1 MKQKGA
7 VMARPRKDSPE
18 PPARE
23 RIIEAFWELIIDTP
37 IKQITVKMLTEA
49 ARCNRS
55 TFYRHFEDVYN
66 VAEQIEVSLELPQ
79 LPGMLMKAL
88 QGDSGPEQIA
98 TVMGGMQNFD
108 RLCLLLSRNGDPDYH
123 RRFKDSILAAW
134 ANEFG
139 FAPEELDVDA
149 RVFIE
154 FCASGVV
161 GILTYRGDTNIG
173 FGFADISELM
183 LGEVVPALF
192 VLLQKSVR
200 PSGAAQRH
208 HQATTHFLPTSSG

>member
-1 MKQKGA
+1 
-7 VMARPRKDSPE
+7 MARPRKDSPE
-18 PPARE
+18 LPARE

-37 IKQITVKMLTEA
+37 IKQITVKMLAEA

-66 VAEQIEVSLELPQ
+66 VAEQIEAGLELPQ

-98 TVMGGMQNFD
+98 MVMESMQNFD

-123 RRFKDSILAAW
+123 RRFKDSILTAW

-139 FAPEELDVDA
+139 FGPEELDLDA
-149 RVFIE
+149 RVLIE

-173 FGFADISELM
+173 FGFADISDLM
-183 LGEVVPALF
+183 LGEVVSTLF
-192 VLLQKSVR
+192 ALLQKNVLPKAGSL
-200 PSGAAQRH
+200 Q
-208 HQATTHFLPTSSG
+208 HQATTHFLPTSSR